1 MCAQKQIIMQSL
13 SEGEKHALIA
23 SHQSVAVCVT
33 DFNLNL
39 EWASEAFYTLVGCDN
54 SLAKGQV
61 LSKLLFKEDK
71 LPQNFLALINR
82 VGLEN
87 QAEAEFTCQDIN
99 GSTRCIDLNIA
110 IATTTNQRPVGY
122 IVYLNDNTQQRK
134 QQEEIERSRSE
145 IAEMFENTV
154 VPMCYNEP
162 SGKFFKVNKAF
173 CELFECTSTDLI
185 GKDYIDLHF
194 HHFSKEEKRK
204 LRLEANEFLQ
214 SNRVYR
220 KEIKSMS
227 LGGHLRVVEAVMK
240 NVLVGEK
247 QLVSVYLIDKTEK
260 RDFESR
266 ILEQNKR
273 LKEFA
278 FLTSHKLRQPL
289 ANILGLIELVKSE
302 SQSQQDVTITF
313 ETLRMLTG
321 QLDDVVH
328 QMSDAL
334 TELDMEAEKSLFFNE
349 PEETGINEIWIV
361 DDDQVITYITE
372 RLLHNADPS
381 LKVSGYLSAKMALE
395 KLRLDNDCPD
405 VLLLDIN
412 MPGISGWEFLDEL
425 NKLGRFVNVYMYS
438 SSIDPEDVKRAR
450 AYPMVREFLSKPL
463 DMKTINH
470 LLDMPVLHRK
480 VS

>member
-1 MCAQKQIIMQSL
+1 MQSL

-23 SHQSVAVCVT
+23 THSKVPVCIT
-33 DFNLNL
+33 DLNLKL
-39 EWASEAFYTLVGCDN
+39 EWASEAFYTLLGCEVEA
-54 SLAKGQV
+54 SKGAV
-61 LSKLLFKEDK
+61 LSKLLFNTDQ
-71 LPQNFLALINR
+71 LPQQFISLINK
-82 VGLEN
+82 VGLETH
-87 QAEAEFTCQDIN
+87 AATELVCQPADQQELML
-99 GSTRCIDLNIA
+99 DLNIS
-110 IATTTNQRPVGY
+110 IATAKEHRPVGY
-122 IVYLNDNTQQRK
+122 VIYITDNSQHRK
-134 QQEEIERSRSE
+134 QQREIERSRNE

-173 CELFECTSTDLI
+173 CELFECVPNDII
-185 GKDYIDLHF
+185 GKDYMDLHF
-194 HHFSKEEKRK
+194 RHFNDEEKLR

-214 SNRVYR
+214 TNRVFR
-220 KEIKSMS
+220 KEIKSMT
-227 LGGHLRVVEAVMK
+227 LRGHLRVIEVVMK
-240 NVLVGEK
+240 NVIVADK
-247 QLVSVYLIDKTEK
+247 QLVSVYVIDKTEK

-349 PEETGINEIWIV
+349 TEEVGINEIWIV
-361 DDDQVITYITE
+361 DDDQVITYITQ

-395 KLRLDNDCPD
+395 KLRIDGDCPD
-405 VLLLDIN
+405 ILLLDIN
-412 MPGISGWEFLDEL
+412 MPGITGWEFLDEL
-425 NKLGRFVNVYMYS
+425 KKLGRFVNVYMYS

-463 DMKTINH
+463 DMKTIHH
-470 LLDMPVLHRK
+470 LLDMPELRKK

>member
-1 MCAQKQIIMQSL
+1 MQSL

-23 SHQSVAVCVT
+23 SHSKVPVCIT
-33 DFNLNL
+33 DLNLKL
-39 EWASEAFYTLVGCDN
+39 EWASEAFYMLLGCEEI
-54 SLAKGQV
+54 SAKGTI
-61 LSKLLFKEDK
+61 LSKLLFNSEK
-71 LPQNFLALINR
+71 LPNEFIALINK
-82 VGLEN
+82 VGLESHAA
-87 QAEAEFTCQDIN
+87 AELLCSTSFAAEL
-99 GSTRCIDLNIA
+99 SLDLNISV
-110 IATTTNQRPVGY
+110 ATTKDQRPVGY
-122 IVYLNDNTQQRK
+122 VVYITDNSQQRK
-134 QQEEIERSRSE
+134 QQREIERSRSE

-173 CELFECTSTDLI
+173 CELFECTPNDLI
-185 GKDYIDLHF
+185 GKDYMDLHF
-194 HHFSKEEKRK
+194 RHFTEEEKIQ
-204 LRLEANEFLQ
+204 LRREANEFLLT
-214 SNRVYR
+214 NRVYR
-220 KEIKSMS
+220 KEIKSMT
-227 LGGHLRVVEAVMK
+227 LRGHVRVVEVVMK
-240 NVLVGEK
+240 NVLVGDK

-328 QMSDAL
+328 QMNDAL

-349 PEETGINEIWIV
+349 PEEVGINEIWIV
-361 DDDQVITYITE
+361 DDDQVITYITQ

-395 KLRLDNDCPD
+395 KLRIDNDCPD
-405 VLLLDIN
+405 ILLLDIN

-425 NKLGRFVNVYMYS
+425 KKLGRFVNVYMYS

-463 DMKTINH
+463 DMKTIHH
-470 LLDMPVLHRK
+470 LLDMPVLRK
-480 VS
+480 KVG

>member
-134 QQEEIERSRSE
+134 QQVEIERSRSE

-162 SGKFFKVNKAF
+162 SGKFFKVNKA
-173 CELFECTSTDLI
+173 L
-185 GKDYIDLHF
+185 
-194 HHFSKEEKRK
+194 KRSFK
-204 LRLEANEFLQ
+204 GRSGSLR
-214 SNRVYR
+214 
-220 KEIKSMS
+220 I
-227 LGGHLRVVEAVMK
+227 
-240 NVLVGEK
+240 
-247 QLVSVYLIDKTEK
+247 
-260 RDFESR
+260 
-266 ILEQNKR
+266 
-273 LKEFA
+273 
-278 FLTSHKLRQPL
+278 
-289 ANILGLIELVKSE
+289 
-302 SQSQQDVTITF
+302 
-313 ETLRMLTG
+313 
-321 QLDDVVH
+321 
-328 QMSDAL
+328 
-334 TELDMEAEKSLFFNE
+334 
-349 PEETGINEIWIV
+349 
-361 DDDQVITYITE
+361 
-372 RLLHNADPS
+372 
-381 LKVSGYLSAKMALE
+381 
-395 KLRLDNDCPD
+395 CP
-405 VLLLDIN
+405 I
-412 MPGISGWEFLDEL
+412 F
-425 NKLGRFVNVYMYS
+425 
-438 SSIDPEDVKRAR
+438 
-450 AYPMVREFLSKPL
+450 
-463 DMKTINH
+463 
-470 LLDMPVLHRK
+470 
-480 VS
+480 

>member
-1 MCAQKQIIMQSL
+1 MQSL
-13 SEGEKHALIA
+13 SEEEKHALIA
-23 SHQSVAVCVT
+23 THSKVPVCIT
-33 DFNLNL
+33 DLNLKL
-39 EWASEAFYTLVGCDN
+39 EWASEAFYTLLGCEVVA
-54 SLAKGQV
+54 SKGVV
-61 LSKLLFKEDK
+61 LSKLLFNTDQF
-71 LPQNFLALINR
+71 PQQFISLINK
-82 VGLEN
+82 VGLETHAASELVCQPAN
-87 QAEAEFTCQDIN
+87 QQELML
-99 GSTRCIDLNIA
+99 DLNIS
-110 IATTTNQRPVGY
+110 IATAKEHRPVGY
-122 IVYLNDNTQQRK
+122 VIYITDNSQHRK
-134 QQEEIERSRSE
+134 QQHEIERSRNE

-173 CELFECTSTDLI
+173 CDLFECAPKDII
-185 GKDYIDLHF
+185 GKDYMDLHF
-194 HHFSKEEKRK
+194 RHFNDEEK
-204 LRLEANEFLQ
+204 LRLRREANEFLHT
-214 SNRVYR
+214 NRVYR
-220 KEIKSMS
+220 KEIKSMT
-227 LGGHLRVVEAVMK
+227 LRGHVRVVEVVMK
-240 NVLVGEK
+240 NVLVADK
-247 QLVSVYLIDKTEK
+247 QLVSVYVIDKTEK

-328 QMSDAL
+328 QMNDAL
-334 TELDMEAEKSLFFNE
+334 TELDMEAEKSLFYNE
-349 PEETGINEIWIV
+349 PEEEGINEIWIV
-361 DDDQVITYITE
+361 DDDQVITYITQ

-381 LKVSGYLSAKMALE
+381 LKVNGYLSAKMALE
-395 KLRLDNDCPD
+395 KLRIDGDCPD
-405 VLLLDIN
+405 ILLLDIN

-425 NKLGRFVNVYMYS
+425 KKLGRFVNVYMYS

-463 DMKTINH
+463 DMKTIHH
-470 LLDMPVLHRK
+470 LLDMPVLRK
-480 VS
+480 KVG

>member
-1 MCAQKQIIMQSL
+1 
-13 SEGEKHALIA
+13 
-23 SHQSVAVCVT
+23 
-33 DFNLNL
+33 
-39 EWASEAFYTLVGCDN
+39 
-54 SLAKGQV
+54 
-61 LSKLLFKEDK
+61 
-71 LPQNFLALINR
+71 
-82 VGLEN
+82 
-87 QAEAEFTCQDIN
+87 
-99 GSTRCIDLNIA
+99 
-110 IATTTNQRPVGY
+110 
-122 IVYLNDNTQQRK
+122 
-134 QQEEIERSRSE
+134 
-145 IAEMFENTV
+145 
-154 VPMCYNEP
+154 
-162 SGKFFKVNKAF
+162 
-173 CELFECTSTDLI
+173 
-185 GKDYIDLHF
+185 
-194 HHFSKEEKRK
+194 
-204 LRLEANEFLQ
+204 
-214 SNRVYR
+214 
-220 KEIKSMS
+220 
-227 LGGHLRVVEAVMK
+227 
-240 NVLVGEK
+240 VLVGEK

-425 NKLGRFVNVYMYS
+425 NKLGRFVNIYMYS

>member
-1 MCAQKQIIMQSL
+1 MQSL
-13 SEGEKHALIA
+13 SEGEKYSLIA
-23 SHQSVAVCVT
+23 SHPNVAVCVT
-33 DFNLNL
+33 DFNLKL
-39 EWASEAFYTLVGCDN
+39 EWASEAFYTLTGCEKDSAN
-54 SLAKGQV
+54 GQV
-61 LSKLLFKEDK
+61 LSNLIFEGAK
-71 LPQNFLALINR
+71 LPQNFIALINR

-87 QAEAEFTCQDIN
+87 QATAEINCQSPN
-99 GSTRCIDLNIA
+99 GASLTIDFNIV
-110 IATTTNQRPVGY
+110 IATATNERPVGY
-122 IVYLNDNTQQRK
+122 IIYLTDNSKQHK
-134 QQEEIERSRSE
+134 QQEEIERSRNE

-173 CELFECTSTDLI
+173 CELFECSPADLI
-185 GKDYIDLHF
+185 GKDYMELHF
-194 HHFSKEEKRK
+194 RHFNEEEKRN
-204 LRLEANEFLQ
+204 LRKEANEFLQ

-227 LGGHLRVVEAVMK
+227 LRGHLRVVEVVMK
-240 NVLVGEK
+240 NVLVGER

-260 RDFESR
+260 RDFETR

-349 PEETGINEIWIV
+349 LEEKGINEIWIV
-361 DDDQVITYITE
+361 DDDQVITYITQ

-405 VLLLDIN
+405 ILLLDIN

>member
-1 MCAQKQIIMQSL
+1 
-13 SEGEKHALIA
+13 
-23 SHQSVAVCVT
+23 
-33 DFNLNL
+33 
-39 EWASEAFYTLVGCDN
+39 
-54 SLAKGQV
+54 
-61 LSKLLFKEDK
+61 
-71 LPQNFLALINR
+71 
-82 VGLEN
+82 
-87 QAEAEFTCQDIN
+87 
-99 GSTRCIDLNIA
+99 
-110 IATTTNQRPVGY
+110 
-122 IVYLNDNTQQRK
+122 
-134 QQEEIERSRSE
+134 
-145 IAEMFENTV
+145 
-154 VPMCYNEP
+154 
-162 SGKFFKVNKAF
+162 
-173 CELFECTSTDLI
+173 
-185 GKDYIDLHF
+185 
-194 HHFSKEEKRK
+194 
-204 LRLEANEFLQ
+204 
-214 SNRVYR
+214 
-220 KEIKSMS
+220 
-227 LGGHLRVVEAVMK
+227 
-240 NVLVGEK
+240 
-247 QLVSVYLIDKTEK
+247 
-260 RDFESR
+260 
-266 ILEQNKR
+266 
-273 LKEFA
+273 
-278 FLTSHKLRQPL
+278 L

-438 SSIDPEDVKRAR
+438 SSIDPEDVNRAR